1 MEDFNQNTSENHL
14 LVYRITLMAQVG
26 LLQKWKRR
34 LWPEDKCTLL
44 KNEKK
49 HSTHSIT
56 IPDIMGIFIALF
68 SGIIISFAAFTL
80 EILMKKYRRILCEKY
95 QFNIK
100 DSLTGS
106 QRIMLYSTNLKTKR
120 DFGDAQYLLKYS
132 FGTTRTRK

>member
-1 MEDFNQNTSENHL
+1 
-14 LVYRITLMAQVG
+14 MAQVG

-68 SGIIISFAAFTL
+68 SGIIISFAAFTI
-80 EILMKKYRRILCEKY
+80 EMLMSKWKREKD
-95 QFNIK
+95 QFNMTH
-100 DSLTGS
+100 SLIGS
-106 QRIMLYSTNLKTKR
+106 QRVMLYSTNLKTKR
-120 DFGDAQYLLKYS
+120 DYGDAQYLLKYS
-132 FGTTRTRK
+132 FGTTRSRK